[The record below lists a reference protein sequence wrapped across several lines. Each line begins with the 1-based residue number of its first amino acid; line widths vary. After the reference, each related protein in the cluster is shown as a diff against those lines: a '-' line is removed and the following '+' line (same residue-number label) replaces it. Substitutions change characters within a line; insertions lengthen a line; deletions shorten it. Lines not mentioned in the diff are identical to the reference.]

1 MSKIS
6 FFYDSNS
13 VYKVSLKAL
22 VKRDFIIEEMDQ
34 NTGIIKAST
43 KKKLLKPSIKIE
55 LEIKPVSDTQT
66 SLDIKSISDKSWITP
81 HEYEAKAE
89 QKFINTLYKCFDA
102 M

>member
-1 MSKIS
+1 
-6 FFYDSNS
+6 
-13 VYKVSLKAL
+13 LKAL

-81 HEYEAKAE
+81 DEYEAKAE

>member
-22 VKRDFIIEEMDQ
+22 NKRDFIIEEMDQ
-34 NTGIIKAST
+34 NTGIIKAAT
-43 KKKLLKPSIKIE
+43 KKTLLKPSIKME
-55 LEIKPVSDTQT
+55 LEIKQIAADQT
-66 SLDIKSISDKSWITP
+66 SLNIKSIIKKSWITP
-81 HEYEAKAE
+81 DEYEAKAE